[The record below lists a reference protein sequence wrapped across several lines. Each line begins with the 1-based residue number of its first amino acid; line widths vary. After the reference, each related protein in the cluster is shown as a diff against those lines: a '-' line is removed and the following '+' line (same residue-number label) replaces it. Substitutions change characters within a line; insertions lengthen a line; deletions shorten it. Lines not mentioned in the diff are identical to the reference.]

1 MAPKSYH
8 GRSSEFSGAPIWYV
22 SRLESADPLS
32 SDDTPP
38 KPTAQSQIAHC
49 TGLASNYFLGSPN
62 TVTVGFPPVTSGI
75 VSCRITPP
83 SPDVTATY

>member
-8 GRSSEFSGAPIWYV
+8 GRRSEFSGAPIWHV
-22 SRLESADPLS
+22 NRLESADPLS
-32 SDDTPP
+32 SDDTTAEPF
-38 KPTAQSQIAHC
+38 AQSHFAQC

-75 VSCRITPP
+75 VSCRMTPP